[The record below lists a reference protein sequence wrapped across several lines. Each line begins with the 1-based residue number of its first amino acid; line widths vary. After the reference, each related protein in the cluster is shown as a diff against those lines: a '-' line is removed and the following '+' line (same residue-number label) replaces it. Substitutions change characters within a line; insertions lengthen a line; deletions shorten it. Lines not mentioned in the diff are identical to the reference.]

1 MPLENERLAFMASW
15 LDNVSGVSWT
25 YQLMVYPGTSEV
37 ELFDVK
43 NRRVFLR
50 KTKLEGLKPE
60 LYFVGGCCTVL
71 GRQLKIVDYGDEY
84 TRRTLSA
91 VTQRCGLRCPRSIG
105 GCYKV
110 LIKLATCYPTLASSC

>member
-84 TRRTLSA
+84 TRKTLSA
-91 VTQRCGLRCPRSIG
+91 VKQRCEMRCPRNMRGS
-105 GCYKV
+105 KNA
-110 LIKLATCYPTLASSC
+110 LS